1 MKKKV
6 INTLIA
12 TSIVTGT
19 IANSTGVI
27 VRAENNTMNEIQD
40 YNGADLINRS
50 SHSDIFPIKHSIM
63 GNGEISKDAFKAFLL
78 SQQEKYGFKYTLTC
92 SLDEWLT
99 AVYDEARIEGVRPD
113 IVIAQAIKETGYFKF
128 GGELTYKDNN
138 FAGIGVT
145 GTSGAKESFPTA
157 RIGIR
162 AQVQHLKAYGSTDSL
177 KQECVD
183 PRFNLV
189 TRGIAPSLEELAGR
203 WAYPGYN
210 RNEFPSLAEAAKS
223 NATYGQEIYK
233 IINQAKPFE
242 NGRPINPDVE
252 EDEGTVNPEK
262 PSILAKGKVVGI
274 TNSLNVRSGPSTNF
288 SKIGSLY
295 NNQSVN
301 IYEKKDGWYKV
312 EYTTSGTIK
321 QGYVSSKYIGI
332 VEDNS
337 SNNGS
342 NNGGTPENP
351 NTGSGIREGVVV
363 GISSRLNVR
372 SGAGTNYSVITS
384 ISNNTKLKINS
395 EQNGWYNVTLPNGK
409 TGFVSAKYVK
419 INNLDSGTGGITDE
433 KPVVSKGKVTGISS
447 NLRVRTGPSTAHSVV
462 TYLRNNETV
471 EIIGEVGGWYRIKSS
486 KSDSAYVSKDYIKL
500 T

>member
-40 YNGADLINRS
+40 YNGVDMLSRS

-63 GNGEISKDAFKAFLL
+63 GNGEVSKNAFKAFLL

-92 SLDEWLT
+92 SLDEWLV
-99 AVYDEARIEGVRPD
+99 AVYDEAKIEGVRPD
-113 IVIAQAIKETGYFKF
+113 IVVAQAIKETGYFKF

-177 KQECVD
+177 KQACVD

-189 TRGIAPSLEELAGR
+189 TRGISPSLEELAGR

-210 RNEFPSLAEAAKS
+210 KNEFPSLAEAAKS

-233 IINQAKPFE
+233 IINQAKTFE
-242 NGRPINPDVE
+242 NGKPIAPDVE
-252 EDEGTVNPEK
+252 DGSGTVNPEK
-262 PSILAKGKVVGI
+262 PSVIAKGKVVGI
-274 TNSLNVRSGPSTNF
+274 TNSLNVRSGPGTNF
-288 SKIGSLY
+288 SKVGSLY
-295 NNQSVN
+295 NNQAVN
-301 IYEKKDGWYKV
+301 ICEKKDGWYKV
-312 EYTTSGTIK
+312 EYTANGSTK
-321 QGYVSSKYIGI
+321 QGYVSSKYISI
-332 VEDNS
+332 LEENN
-337 SNNGS
+337 SNNVSGNGS
-342 NNGGTPENP
+342 KPENP
-351 NTGSGIREGVVV
+351 NVGSGIREGIVT

-372 SGAGTNYSVITS
+372 SGAGTNYSIITS
-384 ISNNTKLKINS
+384 ITNNTKLKINS
-395 EQNGWYNVTLPNGK
+395 EKNGWYNVTIPNGK

-419 INNLDSGTGGITDE
+419 VNSLDSGVGGNTNE
-433 KPVVSKGKVTGISS
+433 KPVTKKGKVTGITS
-447 NLRVRTGPSTAHSVV
+447 NLRVRTGPGTSYSVI
-462 TYLRNNETV
+462 TYLRNNENV

-486 KSDSAYVSKDYIKL
+486 KSNTAYVSKEYIKL
-500 T
+500 I